1 MKKSNNIIIIGCSI
15 SSLYAAIRC
24 IDIGYK
30 VQIIERKNSIV
41 PVYDTSYHNFSL
53 YDDNHKAYINLLKRF
68 NIKTERFATEFSQKF
83 TTIIKNVLQKSKL
96 IPQHILMTYTF
107 KELYSNLLPTDD
119 VSELNSLDNTFGGL
133 FEIMNALDCINIFTH
148 DIVCPTTQ
156 MYNVYSPRGVPQY
169 YYVSLQSINELINN
183 MISYINNKNGKIIYN
198 NDVKSIKYIKRK
210 FVIGT
215 GNHNTFSSDIL
226 ITTISKTNL
235 SAFTFWNNAQL
246 TLLNTLHSINADN
259 IKNMLHKL
267 ISFNEHDSNSEKIRN
282 ILLDNLHIVYPNYT
296 IKDNNIYVCK
306 CGVNSVIVRE
316 QIRTMYNNKFLI
328 CSESF
333 SKNNMFI
340 NYSLELVDNALNLN
354 I

>member
-53 YDDNHKAYINLLKRF
+53 YNDNHKLYINLLKRF
-68 NIKTERFATEFSQKF
+68 NIKTETFPTEFNQKLAS
-83 TTIIKNVLQKSKL
+83 IIKNVLQKSKL
-96 IPQHILMTYTF
+96 IPQQILMTYTF
-107 KELYSNLLPTDD
+107 KELYNSFLNNDD
-119 VSELNSLDNTFGGL
+119 ITELNAFDNTFGGL
-133 FEIMNALDCINIFTH
+133 FEIINALDCINMFTY
-148 DIVCPTTQ
+148 DIVLPNITQ
-156 MYNVYSPRGVPQY
+156 MHATRY
-169 YYVSLQSINELINN
+169 YYVSMHSINELINN
-183 MISYINNKNGKIIYN
+183 MISYIYSKNGKILYN

-215 GNHNTFSSDIL
+215 SNHNTFSSDML

-235 SAFTFWNNAQL
+235 LAFSFWNNAQL
-246 TLLNTLHSINADN
+246 TLLNTLHTINAYN
-259 IKNMLHKL
+259 IKNMLNTL
-267 ISFNEHDSNSEKIRN
+267 ISFKEHDSNSESIRN

-306 CGVNSVIVRE
+306 YGVNSVILRE
-316 QIRTMYNNKFLI
+316 QIRTMYNNKFII